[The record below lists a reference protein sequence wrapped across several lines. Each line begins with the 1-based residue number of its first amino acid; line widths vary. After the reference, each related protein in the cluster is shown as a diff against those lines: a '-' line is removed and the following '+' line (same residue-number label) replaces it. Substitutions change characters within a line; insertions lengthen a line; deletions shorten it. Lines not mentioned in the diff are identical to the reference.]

1 MAVTLAK
8 ASDISNGTVVNGK
21 PVDESKIVNSVELTS
36 SFKMKGQKG
45 KFSIRLETWRV
56 AGSTNGQT
64 EVRIVIR
71 DENGQWHGAT
81 NFAQNIQL
89 DITNL
94 INGNHS
100 NRRKGKK

>member
-1 MAVTLAK
+1 MTVTLAK
-8 ASDISNGTVVNGK
+8 ASDSIVAEK
-21 PVDESKIVNSVELTS
+21 IKKLDEDKFVNSVELTDT
-36 SFKMKGQKG
+36 FKIKGQKG

-71 DENGQWHGAT
+71 DEHGQWHGAT

-94 INGNHS
+94 LNGNHS
-100 NRRKGKK
+100 NRRKK

>member
-1 MAVTLAK
+1 MTVTLAK
-8 ASDISNGTVVNGK
+8 ASDSIVAEK
-21 PVDESKIVNSVELTS
+21 IKKLDESKFVNSVELTDT
-36 SFKMKGQKG
+36 FKMKGQKG

-81 NFAQNIQL
+81 NFAQDIMFE
-89 DITNL
+89 ITNL
-94 INGNHS
+94 MNGNHS
-100 NRRKGKK
+100 NRRKK